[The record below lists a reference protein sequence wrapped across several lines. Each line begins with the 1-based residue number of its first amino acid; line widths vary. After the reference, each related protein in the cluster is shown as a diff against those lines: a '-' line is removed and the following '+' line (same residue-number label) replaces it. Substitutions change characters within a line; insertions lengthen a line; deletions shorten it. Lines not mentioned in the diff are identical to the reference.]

1 MVNQL
6 ILEFRKNN
14 EDKKLF
20 IFYTKASLTIL
31 LLAQA
36 FTKYLIIKEIIAML
50 LIIIVMYIYICRK
63 IKIKF
68 FSKDIFS
75 ISKNVFN
82 YTEYKNNEYKNFIIN
97 YLKRNNL
104 YTKSKILFIIE
115 SIRERKNPKLTRD
128 WITFILTVVLTLL
141 VAAMSN
147 GRIDYKIFEN
157 FIVQIIAIGI
167 ICLTYYIFLFHS
179 LMNIYKITFSKQSTL
194 NLLDDILSDIYLEMR
209 K

>member
-68 FSKDIFS
+68 FLKIYFLFL
-75 ISKNVFN
+75 KM
-82 YTEYKNNEYKNFIIN
+82 YLII
-97 YLKRNNL
+97 LS
-104 YTKSKILFIIE
+104 TKIMDTKIL
-115 SIRERKNPKLTRD
+115 
-128 WITFILTVVLTLL
+128 
-141 VAAMSN
+141 
-147 GRIDYKIFEN
+147 
-157 FIVQIIAIGI
+157 
-167 ICLTYYIFLFHS
+167 
-179 LMNIYKITFSKQSTL
+179 
-194 NLLDDILSDIYLEMR
+194 
-209 K
+209 

>member
-82 YTEYKNNEYKNFIIN
+82 YTEYKNNGYKNFIIN
-97 YLKRNNL
+97 YLKKNNL

-167 ICLTYYIFLFHS
+167 ICLTYYIFLFHG